1 MSKDFELEV
10 VTGDEVLF
18 AVANGGVWHNRYEW
32 CLLKDSD
39 GSGNPI
45 EHDCTE
51 AIMRFKAEGLAE
63 SRIVDWCMTTPG
75 IPMHTQTI
83 AQKHHKTVK
92 AFLTPAGLALVAE
105 KQEAGK

>member
-1 MSKDFELEV
+1 MSRDYKLEV

-18 AVANGGVWHNRYEW
+18 AVADGRVWHNRYEW
-32 CLLKDSD
+32 VFLKDGD
-39 GSGNPI
+39 GCGIPV

-51 AIMRFKAEGLAE
+51 AIIQFKAEGLVE

-92 AFLTPAGLALVAE
+92 AFLTPAGQALVAE
-105 KQEAGK
+105 KQEVGK